1 MGYNVEQ
8 EKEKNTLGNLLSAA
22 RKNKNLKQ
30 IDVCDRLKAYGAT
43 ISQSALEVYL
53 VPVLQNCDVIKIPD
67 DEVILRFQQLP
78 TTMISLLTLY
88 RVRLKNPPLV

>member
-30 IDVCDRLKAYGAT
+30 TDVCDRLKAYGTT
-43 ISQSALEVYL
+43 ISQSAYSAWEKGVSLPNPYQLTAICL
-53 VPVLQNCDVIKIPD
+53 VLDIKPMED
-67 DEVILRFQQLP
+67 SSNGHG
-78 TTMISLLTLY
+78 TM
-88 RVRLKNPPLV
+88 